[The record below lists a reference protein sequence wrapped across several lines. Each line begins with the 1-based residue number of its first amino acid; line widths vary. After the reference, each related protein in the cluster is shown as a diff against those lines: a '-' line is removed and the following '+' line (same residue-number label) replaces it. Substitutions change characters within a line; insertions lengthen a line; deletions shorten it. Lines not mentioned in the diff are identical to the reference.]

1 MMRLE
6 DYLKRNA
13 ELYPDKKAIA
23 VGEEHVSYR
32 QLWELVSQRA
42 EKMAIK
48 GRLIPFRAVCAIDTL
63 IEYFAI
69 HVAEGIAMPLEKD
82 LSEDFFLQYKQLAV
96 TYGTL
101 FHFEDA
107 ACLPGSSVHR
117 HPADV
122 LFTTGTTGKSK
133 GVVVSHE
140 TIIANAENLI
150 QAQQYHHN
158 MTFVVNGPLNHIG
171 SLSKV
176 YPIILV
182 GGTLCLVDGMKNIDV
197 FFHAIEAADKFVA
210 TFLVPASIRMLLSF
224 AGNRL
229 AQCAAKIEMIE
240 TGAAPISQSDMQQ
253 LCQLLPHS
261 RLYNTY
267 ASTEAGII
275 ATYDYQ
281 NGECL
286 TGCLGKSMKHAE
298 MMVMDDGHV
307 ACKGDTLMM
316 GYLGDDKL
324 TKQVIRNG
332 ILHTADL
339 GSIDDEGRLH
349 LKGRMGNVFN
359 IGGYKVMPSEVENVA
374 LSLPMVKDCVCVQAE
389 HRVLGNV
396 LKLLVVLNHGYE
408 LDKRNIAKAL
418 QQKLENYKIPMLYEQ
433 VDAIKRT
440 FNGKIDRKYYYL

>member
-1 MMRLE
+1 MRLE
-6 DYLKRNA
+6 DHLKKNA

-23 VGEEHVSYR
+23 VGEEQVSYR
-32 QLWELVSQRA
+32 QLWELVSQKA
-42 EKMAIK
+42 EKMSIK
-48 GRLIPFRAVCAIDTL
+48 GRIMPFRAVCAIDTL
-63 IEYFAI
+63 VEYFAI
-69 HVAEGIAMPLEKD
+69 HVADGIAMPLEKN
-82 LSEDFFLQYKQLAV
+82 LAESSFLQYKQLADN
-96 TYGTL
+96 YGSL
-101 FHFEDA
+101 LDIEDA
-107 ACLPGSSVHR
+107 ALFSGSSVHR

-133 GVVVSHE
+133 GVIISHE

-150 QAQQYHHN
+150 EAQKYHHN
-158 MTFVVNGPLNHIG
+158 MTFLVNGPLNHIG
-171 SLSKV
+171 SLSKI

-182 GGTLCLVDGMKNIDV
+182 GGTLHLIDGMKNIDS
-197 FFHAIEAADKFVA
+197 FFRAIEAADKYVA
-210 TFLVPASIRMLLSF
+210 TFLVPASIRMLLTF
-224 AGNRL
+224 ASNRL
-229 AQCAAKIEMIE
+229 AQCADKLEMIE
-240 TGAAPISQSDMQQ
+240 TGAAPISLTDMQQ

-267 ASTEAGII
+267 ASTETGII

-281 NGECL
+281 NGGCM

-316 GYLGDDKL
+316 GYLGDKEL
-324 TKQVIRNG
+324 TQQVLRNG

-349 LKGRMGNVFN
+349 LKGRMGDVFN
-359 IGGYKVMPSEVENVA
+359 VGGYKVLPSEVENAA

-396 LKLLVVLNHGYE
+396 LKLLVVLNDGYE

-433 VDAIKRT
+433 VDVIQRT
-440 FNGKIDRKYYYL
+440 FNGKIDRKHYCL